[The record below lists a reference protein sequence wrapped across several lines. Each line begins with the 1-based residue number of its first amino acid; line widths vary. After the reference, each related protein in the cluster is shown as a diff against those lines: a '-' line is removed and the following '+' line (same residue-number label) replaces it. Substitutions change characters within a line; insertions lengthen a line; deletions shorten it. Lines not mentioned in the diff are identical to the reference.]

1 MFRPPPRATRTDTL
15 FPNPTLSRSLAAVS
29 GVSGEAASALA
40 LGPDFNH
47 VTISVRAAGFAD
59 IETMADAMR
68 AAGFRLLPAIQ
79 GAPGTALRQTAT
91 MAATMDTSVLEAD
104 GRIDRK
110 SVVAGKRVLVSVN
123 IGGCRLINKKK

>member
-1 MFRPPPRATRTDTL
+1 MSRNGPPLARAT
-15 FPNPTLSRSLAAVS
+15 LAAVS

-79 GAPGTALRQTAT
+79 GAPGTELRQTAK
-91 MAATMDTSVLEAD
+91 MAATMDTPVLEAD
-104 GRIDRK
+104 GRLEEHTSELQSLMRISYAVFCLTKKNTIRK
-110 SVVAGKRVLVSVN
+110 TKPT
-123 IGGCRLINKKK
+123 K

>member
-1 MFRPPPRATRTDTL
+1 MRISDWSSDVCSSDLLDQTDADAFIEHFVERLMSRNGPPLARAT
-15 FPNPTLSRSLAAVS
+15 LAAVS

-68 AAGFRLLPAIQ
+68 AAGFRLQI
-79 GAPGTALRQTAT
+79 
-91 MAATMDTSVLEAD
+91 
-104 GRIDRK
+104 GRAH
-110 SVVAGKRVLVSVN
+110 V
-123 IGGCRLINKKK
+123 